1 MISSKH
7 IGKIA
12 VILIIIAVL
21 LCVYLMLFGD
31 VLKEK
36 ISPSVYEMEYEEK
49 LFNKNSLITIDISM
63 DENEWREMLD
73 NAMNEQYYKC
83 DVTVN
88 GTEFY
93 SVGIRPKGNTS
104 LSSIAS
110 DPDNDRYSFKLEFDQ
125 FVSDQTC
132 FGLDKLILNNNYA
145 DSTSMKEAII
155 YDMYDYLG
163 ADASLYNYAKI
174 YVNGEYF
181 GVYLALEAVEDS
193 FMLRNYGTEEGYLY
207 KPDGMNRKKNKD
219 EESETQGIFGRGGG
233 ANLNYTDDSLESY
246 GTIWAGAVNDS
257 DDEDHQRVVTALKNI
272 HEGKDIE
279 KYFDIDN
286 ILKYMA
292 VHNFSVNNDSL
303 SGSMAH
309 NYYLYES
316 EGKINIIPW
325 DYNLAFGGMGG
336 SDATGM
342 VNDAIDDSYSSTRLF
357 DAILENEE
365 YLEKYH
371 MYYRKLIEGYFD
383 GGEFEKTYSRIRK
396 LIDAPTKSDPN
407 AMYSYEQFVLG
418 SEVLYDAIILRAS
431 SVKGQLDGSIP
442 STSAL
447 QRENSESLIDASH
460 IQVSAMGSFGGGG
473 GFMGGREN
481 NTKGSDDTENKSS
494 NTQGETENG

>member
-7 IGKIA
+7 IEKIA
-12 VILIIIAVL
+12 VVLTILAVL
-21 LCVYLMLFGD
+21 LCVFLIFFGD
-31 VLKEK
+31 TVKEK
-36 ISPSVYEMEYEEK
+36 FTSNVYEMEYEEK
-49 LFNKNSLITIDISM
+49 LFDKNSLITINISM

-73 NAMNEQYYKC
+73 NAMQEQYYKC
-83 DVTVN
+83 DVAVN

-104 LSSIAS
+104 LSSIAN

-125 FVSDQTC
+125 FVNGQNC

-145 DSTSMKEAII
+145 DATSMKEAII
-155 YDMYDYLG
+155 YDMYEFLD

-181 GVYLALEAVEDS
+181 GVYLALEAVEES
-193 FMLRNYGTEEGYLY
+193 FMLRNYGTEDGYLY
-207 KPDGMNRKKNKD
+207 KPDGMNMGGRN
-219 EESETQGIFGRGGG
+219 EEGGGFGFGRGGG
-233 ANLNYTDDSLESY
+233 ANLNYTDDNLDSY
-246 GTIWAGAVNDS
+246 GTIWACAVNDS
-257 DDEDHQRVVTALKNI
+257 KDEDHQRVVTALKNI

-292 VHNFSVNNDSL
+292 VHSFSVNNDSL

-316 EGKINIIPW
+316 GGKINIIPW
-325 DYNLAFGGMGG
+325 DYNLSFGGMGG

-342 VNDAIDDSYSSTRLF
+342 INDAIDNSYSSTRLF
-357 DAILENEE
+357 DAILTNEE

-371 MYYRKLIEGYFD
+371 EYYRKLIEGYFD
-383 GGEFEKTYSRIRK
+383 GGEFNRTYSRIRN
-396 LIDAPTKSDPN
+396 LIDTPTKNDPN
-407 AMYSYEQFVLG
+407 AMYTYEQYVMG
-418 SEVLYDAIILRAS
+418 SEVLYDTVILRS
-431 SVKGQLDGSIP
+431 QSVKGQLDGSIP

-460 IQVSAMGSFGGGG
+460 INVSAMGSFGGGG
-473 GFMGGREN
+473 GFMPGRGN
-481 NTKGSDDTENKSS
+481 SNGRENKSS
-494 NTQGETENG
+494 NTQGEQ